1 MSDAESDAP
10 LAHTG
15 PDAPV
20 AHTEQDVPLAHI
32 ELNAPL
38 PYFSSAPNSP
48 LKVDPD
54 PRQATSSFL
63 FTITHLFIC
72 LDSYYCHHCDR
83 VFN

>member
-1 MSDAESDAP
+1 MSDAESDAS
-10 LAHTG
+10 LAHTEQ
-15 PDAPV
+15 DAPV

-54 PRQATSSFL
+54 PRQAYFIFSFHDYSFVYL
-63 FTITHLFIC
+63 FG
-72 LDSYYCHHCDR
+72 
-83 VFN
+83 